1 MKKNLLIFENTNIPL
16 KRNNDYILQG
26 PVAVLDKENRNG
38 RIYTKDEYLRHLDYL
53 RKDLLNGQQLLGECD
68 HPDDRFETK
77 LQNVS
82 HQVLDLWY
90 DPNRN
95 QVMGKIKLLDTPAGK
110 LAKELVDD
118 GVDLYISSRAAGGVN
133 EDKTVNIQQIY
144 TYDLVAKPGFAEAK
158 LHRVN
163 ESLNVDSTLK
173 QLNESYSVRQSKNVA
188 KNYGILNEDTT
199 VLEINKPASLRTEVT
214 DGTIYNKKIDIKE
227 MSKPIFE
234 AVVTETAANSSPEQ
248 TMGENQPL
256 PEANV
261 DPNIDTELIIEVQPI
276 FTESDIIDVQALYD
290 PEDKIKVEVEDKDSD
305 KEDKDSKSDK
315 DDKVTSESIDDKP
328 QTNQLNEL
336 TKKEDVA
343 SRKDEILSKLDNVI
357 NGLEKKKAVKESI
370 IEQYPFAE
378 CLNESDFKSF
388 SKLDEQQKTKVVNY
402 LNENC
407 IINPI
412 DVQATWKNALNETK
426 VEVPKWLELADE
438 EYKKLYELSSDYV
451 KNAIKANAEY
461 LILDTKSQIDSF
473 WENTGILPT
482 KRQQLLNESFINA
495 IPQVGISEKE
505 SNNNLPYSNELIKMT
520 GEILSDY
527 NKN

>member
-1 MKKNLLIFENTNIPL
+1 MKNLLILENTNIPL
-16 KRNNDYILQG
+16 KNGKNYILEG

-53 RKDLLNGQQLLGECD
+53 RKDLLSGQQLLGECD

-95 QVMGKIKLLDTPAGK
+95 QVMGKIKLLDTPSGK
-110 LAKELVDD
+110 LAKELVDN

-133 EDKTVNIQQIY
+133 DDKTVNIQQIY

-163 ESLNVDSTLK
+163 ESCNVNSTLK
-173 QLNESYSVRQSKNVA
+173 QLNESYITRQNKNVA
-188 KNYGILNEDTT
+188 KTYGILNEDTT
-199 VLEINKPASLRTEVT
+199 VIEINKPVTLRNEVVN
-214 DGTIYNKKIDIKE
+214 GTIYNKKINIRE
-227 MSKPIFE
+227 MSKRINE
-234 AVVTETAANSSPEQ
+234 AVVTETAANASPEQ
-248 TMGENQPL
+248 TMGETQAL

-261 DPNIDTELIIEVQPI
+261 NPNIDTEIIVDVKPVFEDSDIIEVI
-276 FTESDIIDVQALYD
+276 ALYD
-290 PEDKIKVEVEDKDSD
+290 PEDKVNVKEEKSDEDKDEKKNDSESD
-305 KEDKDSKSDK
+305 EGE
-315 DDKVTSESIDDKP
+315 TSESIDDKP

-336 TKKEDVA
+336 TKKEEVV
-343 SRKDEILSKLDNVI
+343 SKKNEVLTKLDNVI
-357 NGLEKKKAVKESI
+357 NSLEKKKAVKESI
-370 IEQYPFAE
+370 IQKFPFVQ
-378 CLNESDFKSF
+378 CLNESDYVAF
-388 SKLDEQQKTKVVNY
+388 SALNEQQKTKVVNY

-412 DVQATWKNALNETK
+412 DVQGTWKNALNGTK
-426 VEVPKWLELADE
+426 VLQPKWLELADA
-438 EYKKLYELSSDYV
+438 EYKKLYESASESV

-461 LILDTKSQIDSF
+461 LVLDTKYQIDTF

-495 IPQVGISEKE
+495 IPQVANPVKK
-505 SNNNLPYSNELIKMT
+505 SNETLPYSNEWIKMT
-520 GEILSDY
+520 GEILSDF
-527 NKN
+527 NKK